1 MLELRSGIIRKNG
14 DKYYFTRSS
23 TGQYRWVDA
32 ATNLGVPDSRA
43 CLLEHLY
50 GHRIRNIKAEKK
62 GDGMFD
68 DIRVPVVAE
77 EDSRIVDA
85 NDAITGKGA
94 DGDIHYALAVDDVES
109 LTSMGSGK
117 MIEPGYADDPEE
129 HPADANAD
137 FPVERVA

>member
-14 DKYYFTRSS
+14 DRYYFTRSS
-23 TGQYRWVDA
+23 AGQYRWVDA

-43 CLLEHLY
+43 HLLGHLY
-50 GHRIRNIKAEKK
+50 GHMTRHIMTAKK
-62 GDGMFD
+62 GDGAFD
-68 DIRVPVVAE
+68 DIRVTVVAE

-85 NDAITGKGA
+85 NDAITGKGV

-129 HPADANAD
+129 HPADANDD
-137 FPVERVA
+137 FPVDRVA